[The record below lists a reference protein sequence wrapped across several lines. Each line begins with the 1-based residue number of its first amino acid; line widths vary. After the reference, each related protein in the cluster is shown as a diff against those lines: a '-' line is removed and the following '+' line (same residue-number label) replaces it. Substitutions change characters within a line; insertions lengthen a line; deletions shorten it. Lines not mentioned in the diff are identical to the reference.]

1 MAWVYDQDL
10 SAYGDFLT
18 PFPHFV
24 VGLAALLI
32 VAAVVYG
39 LTVH

>member
-1 MAWVYDQDL
+1 MVWVYNQDL
-10 SAYGDFLT
+10 CAYGDFLT

-32 VAAVVYG
+32 VAFAIYG
-39 LTVH
+39 IFIN

>member
-24 VGLAALLI
+24 VGVAALLI
-32 VAAVVYG
+32 VASVVYG
-39 LTVH
+39 LFIN